1 MKRRIDLNGDIGE
14 TPLPWHESHE
24 PDLLR
29 LITSANVACGGHAGD
44 AASMM
49 AVCKTA
55 QQHGVAV
62 GAQVSYP
69 DREGFGR
76 VAMDLEPAVLARSLS
91 KQFEDLDEIARSAGA
106 TIRHL
111 KPHGALYNTVVDRID
126 HAEVVVDLAA
136 RQEVAL
142 FGLSDS
148 ATESLAKDRGVR
160 FVREW
165 FVDRRYLHNGRLTPR
180 SRPDALITSVTE
192 IEDRIRQAVLYDRVS
207 TVDAD
212 DITVDFETIC
222 IHSDTPDAGTLV
234 QAVRRALL
242 HCGVEIAVY

>member
-44 AASMM
+44 GASMM
-49 AVCKTA
+49 AVCEAA
-55 QQHGVAV
+55 QQHGVGV

-69 DREGFGR
+69 DRESFGR
-76 VAMDLEPAVLARSLS
+76 VAMDLEPGVLARSLS
-91 KQFEDLDEIARSAGA
+91 KQFEDLDEIARAVGA
-106 TIRHL
+106 TVRHL

-136 RQEVAL
+136 RRKIAL
-142 FGLSDS
+142 FGLPNS

-165 FVDRRYLHNGRLTPR
+165 FVDRRYLGNGRLTPR
-180 SRPDALITSVTE
+180 SRPDALVTSVTE
-192 IEDRIRQAVLYDRVS
+192 IEDRIHQAVLHGRVS

-212 DITVDFETIC
+212 QIIVDFETIC
-222 IHSDTPDAGTLV
+222 IHSDTPDAGTLI

-242 HCGVEIAVY
+242 HCGVEIAMY